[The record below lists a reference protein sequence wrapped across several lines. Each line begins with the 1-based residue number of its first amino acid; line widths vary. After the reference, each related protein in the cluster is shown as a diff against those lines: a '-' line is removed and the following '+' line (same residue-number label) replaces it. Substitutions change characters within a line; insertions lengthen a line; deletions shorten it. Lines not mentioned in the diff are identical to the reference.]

1 MFAFNWA
8 KSVKS
13 KFKNNSC
20 VKINI
25 AKEMINIPTGVRL
38 TDEKKQFVADT
49 YLEKPMT
56 IEELSGLC
64 NLSVPTVIKILN
76 EYGIE
81 RYNKSLLFSPDLD
94 EYYFDNINSEA
105 KAYFLGFIITD
116 GNVFIPKDN
125 NRQASISITQ
135 KSEDD
140 YILKKFKEEIQTNTA
155 IAHDGRGCS

>member
-20 VKINI
+20 VKIDI
-25 AKEMINIPTGVRL
+25 AKEMTNIPTGVRL
-38 TDEKKQFVADT
+38 TDEKKQFVVDT

-155 IAHDGRGCS
+155 IVHDGRGCS